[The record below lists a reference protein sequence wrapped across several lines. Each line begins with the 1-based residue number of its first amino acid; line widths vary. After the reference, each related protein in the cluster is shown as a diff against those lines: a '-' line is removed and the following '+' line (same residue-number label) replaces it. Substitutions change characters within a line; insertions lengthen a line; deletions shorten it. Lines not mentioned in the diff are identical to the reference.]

1 MCKMNKKERKIL
13 AHDLGLHI
21 EKLGYDGVEGWTMK
35 PSEVIEQMLSLGLIL
50 EKLAKEEPLDEVDK
64 DDIIIIMGISLED
77 ILAKDSY
84 KIS

>member
-1 MCKMNKKERKIL
+1 MKKSQRKII
-13 AHDLGLHI
+13 AHDLGHHI
-21 EKLGYDGVEGWTMK
+21 EKLGHDGVDGWMMK
-35 PSEVIEQMLSLGLIL
+35 PSEVIEQMLTLGLIL

-64 DDIIIIMGISLED
+64 DDIIIIMGIPLED